1 MGGSVLMDFG
11 GTESCQGLLS
21 RLYNHDHLSFFFQSI
36 CIIFVLAH
44 LDANEQ
50 TASIAYYHCLGDH
63 AYHIFTLVR
72 LGNGEEC

>member
-50 TASIAYYHCLGDH
+50 TVITIA
-63 AYHIFTLVR
+63 LVTMHTTYSHW
-72 LGNGEEC
+72 CD